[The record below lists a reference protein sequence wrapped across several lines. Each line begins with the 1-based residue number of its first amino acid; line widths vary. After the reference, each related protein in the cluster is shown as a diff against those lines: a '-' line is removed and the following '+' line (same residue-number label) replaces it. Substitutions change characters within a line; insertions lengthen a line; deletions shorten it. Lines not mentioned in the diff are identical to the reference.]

1 MEWKK
6 YTVENRSLQIMSAL
20 ALLLVLL
27 SLYLTS
33 AILFLM
39 SSLFF
44 CVLLANNY
52 YLKKMGEGVEF
63 ENKAVRKRMFIE
75 EHHEWELDFVNNGLP
90 ILNARLYVYFDDI
103 VIPLKGVQQPRFSKY
118 ELSIPFTLPRKG
130 EYSVRIPFS
139 AGRRGLAKIRSMEL
153 RIPHFFGFGETVL
166 EYRTMMA
173 QEALIYPKRLPVEN
187 KEQFVSAKPGNEAAR
202 HTLFQDVLSPA
213 GTRNYVPTDSFNQI
227 HWKATARSR
236 SIQTKVYEN
245 VSEKGLLLSLNL
257 SEGYSITPRLEELL
271 SCSAELAYTAVK
283 EGIPFAVCMNIRT
296 AGPVPFQYIP
306 AGTGKAHLQKVL
318 ESFAVAG
325 YHSVLYPYDKMAA
338 HYTRH
343 FALQPYIIHGGL
355 KPQAGDKYFK
365 ELEQKG
371 FTVLEM
377 QLLEQKAWI
386 KPFPKPIHKEVI

>member
-6 YTVENRSLQIMSAL
+6 YTVENRSLPVMAAL
-20 ALLLVLL
+20 ALLLALL
-27 SLYLTS
+27 SLYLNS
-33 AILFLM
+33 VILFLV
-39 SSLFF
+39 STLFF
-44 CVLLANNY
+44 CILFANNY

-63 ENKAVRKRMFIE
+63 SNKAARKRMFIDE
-75 EHHEWELDFVNNGLP
+75 QSAWELDFLNNGLP
-90 ILNARLYVYFDDI
+90 IMNARLHVYFDDI
-103 VIPLKGVQQPRFSKY
+103 AIPLKGAQQPRFSKY
-118 ELSIPFTLPRKG
+118 ELSIPFTLPRRG
-130 EYSVRIPFS
+130 EFSVRIPFS

-166 EYRTMMA
+166 EYRNIIS

-187 KEQFVSAKPGNEAAR
+187 KEDFVSAKPGNEAAR
-202 HTLFQDVLSPA
+202 HSLFYDVMSPA

-227 HWKATARSR
+227 HWKATARSQ
-236 SIQTKVYEN
+236 SIQTKVYET

-271 SCSAELAYTAVK
+271 SCSAELAYTAAK
-283 EGIPFAVCMNIRT
+283 EGIPFAVCMNVRT

-343 FALQPYIIHGGL
+343 FALQPYIIHGGS
-355 KPQAGDKYFK
+355 KPQAGEKYFI

-371 FTVLEM
+371 FSVLDM
-377 QLLEQKAWI
+377 QLLEQKACI
-386 KPFPKPIHKEVI
+386 KPFAKTVQKEVV